1 MILMGLLGLCLVLAA
16 AFLRLGSP
24 ERPKGLR
31 HPAERAGA
39 PLRLSARPPSG
50 HERWPPGREG
60 RLPAAR
66 GAPAWTW

>member
-1 MILMGLLGLCLVLAA
+1 MILLGLLGLCLVLAVA
-16 AFLRLGSP
+16 HFRLGSP
-24 ERPKGLR
+24 ERQGGHR
-31 HPAERAGA
+31 HPAERAAA
-39 PLRLSARPPSG
+39 PLRLPARPYSG